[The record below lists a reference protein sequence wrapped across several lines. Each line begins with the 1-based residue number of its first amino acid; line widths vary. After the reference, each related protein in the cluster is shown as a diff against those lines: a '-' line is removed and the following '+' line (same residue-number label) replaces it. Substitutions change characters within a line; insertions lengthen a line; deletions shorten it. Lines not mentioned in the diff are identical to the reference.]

1 MPPSPTRPSASPPPA
16 SPPSAK
22 VPPASPPPASRYGTV
37 PQLPPFPRPATGRPP
52 VRRGGRRRPPKK
64 GFSRTL
70 HIYLA
75 GEVLQV
81 FAVAL
86 GSILLVYT
94 TVVAF
99 QLVRE
104 GIRLGFVWPHI
115 LKTLAYPL
123 FFSIP
128 LGLLMGIT
136 LGLGRLANDH
146 ELSALRAQGLSH
158 RQIAQP
164 IAWVAVILGGL
175 TFYLSGWVL
184 PEVHYEQSNL
194 RETILNQLHRLGSGA
209 KRTILMP
216 GNVSLWVM
224 RYDGQRLEGI
234 ILKVQGHRTDILPR
248 LGEAA
253 GGAVRQRLAGGVP
266 AEVRLV
272 AREAVIETV
281 PEENRVL
288 LRLSGV
294 DIHVP
299 EEVKGPRG
307 KDTFYQTYSFDR
319 LPLPLSFSRRGESPK
334 DMTNPELIRWIG
346 EVDRDRRQIKGAIAQ
361 AEALTGASSPD
372 PEDVEDLRR
381 ESVSL
386 QRKAWRAE
394 SELHSRFAFSLAC
407 LTFPLVALPLV
418 VLLERRGRLIH
429 FFLGNLTV
437 ITFFFP
443 LLMAGHLLASRGWP
457 AALALQLPNIALAG
471 LGSALAWKMAA
482 R

>member
-1 MPPSPTRPSASPPPA
+1 MPPPPTRPSGMPPAARLPATPPPEGM
-16 SPPSAK
+16 
-22 VPPASPPPASRYGTV
+22 PASRFVGGA
-37 PQLPPFPRPATGRPP
+37 PPAPNPWPAASRPP
-52 VRRGGRRRPPKK
+52 IRRGGRRRTRRK
-64 GFSRTL
+64 GVSRTF

-81 FAVAL
+81 FAVAMA
-86 GSILLVYT
+86 SILLVYT
-94 TVVAF
+94 TVIAF

-104 GIRLGFVWPHI
+104 GIRLGFVWPHL

-136 LGLGRLANDH
+136 LGIGRLANDH
-146 ELSALRAQGLSH
+146 ELSALRALGLSH

-164 IAWVAVILGGL
+164 IAWVSVILGGL

-194 RETILNQLHRLGSGA
+194 RETILNQLHRLGSGS

-224 RYDGQRLEGI
+224 RYDGPRLEGI

-248 LGEAA
+248 LGEVA
-253 GGAVRQRLAGGVP
+253 GGAVRQRLAEGVS

-272 AREAVIETV
+272 AREAVIETA

-288 LRLSGV
+288 LRLGGV

-307 KDTFYQTYSFDR
+307 KDTFYQTYSFER

-334 DMTNPELIRWIG
+334 DMTNPDLSRWIG
-346 EVDRDRRQIKGAIAQ
+346 EIERGRRRLKSAIEKSESPA
-361 AEALTGASSPD
+361 AAASSD
-372 PEDVEDLRR
+372 PEEIEALRR
-381 ESVSL
+381 EEVSL

-394 SELHSRFAFSLAC
+394 SELHSRYAFSLAC

-418 VLLERRGRLIH
+418 VLLENRGRLTH

-443 LLMAGHLLASRGWP
+443 LLMMGHLLASRGWP
-457 AALALQLPNIALAG
+457 AFLALEIPNLALAALG
-471 LGSALAWKMAA
+471 GALAWKMAA